1 MEHPIFTTIEL
12 KGTLYLYSVDEEAR
26 RKGFTKGYKVADL
39 TMSPNNLEI
48 YVLFLGLLDNIPK
61 TVMEACERTTVE
73 AIFSV

>member
-12 KGTLYLYSVDEEAR
+12 KGTLYLYSVDEEAQR
-26 RKGFTKGYKVADL
+26 KGYKVADL

-61 TVMEACERTTVE
+61 TVMEACERTTIE